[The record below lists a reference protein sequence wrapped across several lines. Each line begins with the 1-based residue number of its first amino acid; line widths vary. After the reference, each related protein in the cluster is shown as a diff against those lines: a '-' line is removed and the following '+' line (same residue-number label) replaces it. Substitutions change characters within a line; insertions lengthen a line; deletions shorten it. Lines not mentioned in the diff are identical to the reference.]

1 MNSINFPGVKSH
13 PRVSKANKKGV
24 ISQWKITRK
33 NVFNCMPKV
42 QYTKMDSSLPSL
54 SESTSPFSWCWKTT
68 FLLLKYGI
76 AFGEACCLK
85 IQKCKS
91 LIMRLTGRVPR
102 LVPSGGQWWPS
113 RLQGAADPPV
123 LYHAHLGAYGHS
135 VTRWAV
141 PPARLNCSPLSLWV
155 C

>member
-1 MNSINFPGVKSH
+1 
-13 PRVSKANKKGV
+13 
-24 ISQWKITRK
+24 
-33 NVFNCMPKV
+33 MPKV

-113 RLQGAADPPV
+113 RLQGAADPP
-123 LYHAHLGAYGHS
+123 
-135 VTRWAV
+135 
-141 PPARLNCSPLSLWV
+141 SPLSCSPGGIWSLSDSV
-155 C
+155 SSAACTTQLLPSFSLSLLGECTRKLHYKQCFIFISNILTILDNKGVSTSII